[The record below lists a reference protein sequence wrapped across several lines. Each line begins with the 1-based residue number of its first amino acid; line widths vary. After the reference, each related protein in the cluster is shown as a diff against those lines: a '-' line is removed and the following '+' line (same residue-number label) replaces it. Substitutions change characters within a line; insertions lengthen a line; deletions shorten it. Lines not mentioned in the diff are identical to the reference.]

1 MPHVPAT
8 PRTTPD
14 PEPAVEVLLDPRVNL
29 RYHALAFVPLPGDD
43 ADLHR
48 PGYAAAWNRSLH
60 QAGLDLR
67 QLARLAAAAASP
79 LAHGPARLQS
89 QVDVLARPAAPF
101 PDGPLGDLERFLAPT
116 HAAAWNDAADAA
128 DACRAWFGGELAER
142 APLLRPLRLA
152 GLARLAV
159 FLCPALAGSGRATRS
174 GDRYL
179 VAVGLPEDAAAR
191 RAALLQLLHECCHP
205 LADELVDRR
214 GVSPDTAHAAA
225 GHPAQRRREDAALV
239 LGYHWL
245 AGHRQLR
252 ASYLQWVARYR
263 DSGGLERRLAEALDL
278 PADRRAPVLDRAA
291 AAARLAAP

>member
-1 MPHVPAT
+1 MPHDPTA
-8 PRTTPD
+8 PRTTPA
-14 PEPAVEVLLDPRVNL
+14 PEPAVQVLLDPRVNL
-29 RYHALAFVPLPGDD
+29 RYHALALVPLPGDD
-43 ADLHR
+43 ADLYR
-48 PGYAAAWNRSLH
+48 PDYAAVWNRSLH
-60 QAGLDLR
+60 QAGLDPR
-67 QLARLAAAAASP
+67 ELARLAAAAAPP

-101 PDGPLGDLERFLAPT
+101 PDGPLGALERFLAPT

-128 DACRAWFGGELAER
+128 EACRAWFAGDLAVR

-159 FLCPALAGSGRATRS
+159 FLCPALAGSGRATRA
-174 GDRYL
+174 GERYL
-179 VAVGLPEDAAAR
+179 VAVGLPEDDTAR

-205 LADELVDRR
+205 LADELMDR
-214 GVSPDTAHAAA
+214 GGASPDTARAAA

-245 AGHRQLR
+245 AGYPQLR

-263 DSGGLERRLAEALDL
+263 DPARLELRLAEALDL
-278 PADRRAPVLDRAA
+278 PADRRPPVLDRAA
-291 AAARLAAP
+291 AVARLAAP